1 LLGRQEEHLAC
12 KKLSDEVLVWLSA
25 WSEVQIVCIFFRTDS
40 TDSPDCLLILLSIS
54 VFTSLVSFSA
64 AVAVARTK
72 EYIQQVLQWHCPA
85 SASESTPS
93 CYSSCQH
100 NHHTSLTYTVL
111 KTRKRGRQSVSTVMQ
126 GRCYKPQ
133 ELEKVKD
140 VCSNGRV

>member
-1 LLGRQEEHLAC
+1 MVICLERGADCLH
-12 KKLSDEVLVWLSA
+12 
-25 WSEVQIVCIFFRTDS
+25 FFRTDS

-54 VFTSLVSFSA
+54 VFTSLVSYSA

-85 SASESTPS
+85 SASESAPS

-111 KTRKRGRQSVSTVMQ
+111 KTRKRGHSTKTVSVNSYAGQMLQTI
-126 GRCYKPQ
+126 GTG
-133 ELEKVKD
+133 E
-140 VCSNGRV
+140 G